1 MGKMGKYLKIMLISL
16 LVASIL
22 LVSPV
27 GAELEKPVFEK
38 GDYWVYDVTLY
49 NYYENG
55 TQYIEGLGT
64 LRSEVI
70 KKDKITINGKNYNVV
85 VLNETRIIDYIDGER
100 ESSVI
105 TRYLDEDS
113 LAVLMEVEKNAG
125 TWQVT
130 EATYDPPILY
140 YNYPLFAGK
149 NWSIDSNATFSPY
162 GNTTRYIAF
171 CECIGKQNITTKAGK
186 FENCYVVKIVEPYY
200 LSNDTYLS
208 YYFAAIHPDAY
219 ICFFEQYLPNQTGE
233 NVLRISANLTS
244 YSYSPGEE
252 SEKTPDFEI
261 ATAIL
266 SLVMIYL
273 FSRKRK

>member
-1 MGKMGKYLKIMLISL
+1 MGKYLKIMLINL
-16 LVASIL
+16 LVVSIL
-22 LVSPV
+22 LVSSV

-38 GDYWVYDVTLY
+38 GDYWVYDVMLY

-70 KKDKITINGKNYNVV
+70 KKDKITINGMTYNVV
-85 VLNETRIIDYIDGER
+85 VVNDTLTVDYVDGKR
-100 ESSVI
+100 EVSVI

-140 YNYPLFAGK
+140 YDYPLFVGK

-162 GNTTRYIAF
+162 GNTTKYIAF

-186 FENCYVVKIVEPYY
+186 FENCYVVRRVEPSYI
-200 LSNDTYLS
+200 SNDTYLS
-208 YYFAAIHPDAY
+208 YYFAIHPDVY
-219 ICFFEQYLPNQTGE
+219 VCFFEEYLTNQTGE
-233 NVLRISANLTS
+233 NVLLSFANLTS
-244 YSYSPGEE
+244 YSYSPSKE

-261 ATAIL
+261 AMAIL